1 MPLFVTVG
9 VGGEDRVTR
18 LEAGNQI
25 LIFPDI
31 AGQDDTFSF
40 NDGSRLENKRGL
52 SDAAAVVSG
61 IARDRHATQSLV
73 VFFRSGG
80 CRVYSPEAWPPIS
93 IG

>member
-9 VGGEDRVTR
+9 VDGKDSVTR

-40 NDGSRLENKRGL
+40 NDGSRLETKQGL
-52 SDAAAVVSG
+52 SEAAAVVSG
-61 IARDRHATQSLV
+61 IARDRHATQPLV

-80 CRVYSPEAWPPIS
+80 CRVYPPEAWPPI
-93 IG
+93 GVR